1 MPKAA
6 KRTGISDLLPGAVH
20 GDVLHF
26 LTRTLQAHLLDAEPR
41 DVLAKL
47 QNLKAALDRQ
57 EATLLEWPD
66 SASKNRICDALAKA
80 KHLVAQIVDERATER
95 GTPSVFGI
103 PKRFDAITSSLQR
116 SFKQ

>member
-1 MPKAA
+1 MPQAVK
-6 KRTGISDLLPGAVH
+6 KTGISDLLPGADD

-47 QNLKAALDRQ
+47 RNLKAALDRQ

-66 SASKNRICDALAKA
+66 STSKNRICEALAKA
-80 KHLVAQIVDERATER
+80 KRLVAQILDEYAATR